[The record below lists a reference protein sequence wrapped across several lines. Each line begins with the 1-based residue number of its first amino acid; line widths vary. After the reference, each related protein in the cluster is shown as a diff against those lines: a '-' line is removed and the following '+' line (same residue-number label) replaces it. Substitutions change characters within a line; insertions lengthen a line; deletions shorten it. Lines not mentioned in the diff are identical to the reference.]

1 LEKTRCVDEGTS
13 ARCLDL
19 STESVDSRRKSID
32 GISVVERLSSKSAEK
47 NRCRVKGRAVVNV
60 GIRLDDPDE
69 FLARVVEVELNLVGG
84 GTDGFITSEL
94 ELLNEV
100 LVRVLG
106 HFAALVSVE
115 EDVVDVE
122 GGSNKGLLV
131 GGGDRDSSGTRL
143 AQCLDSPQA
152 FTNRAEVN
160 VNLDLVVLESNEGK
174 GKSRVA
180 AEPEKERDVKGG
192 LREGLARSADLG
204 RSSRCGARSRHII
217 EGRISD
223 VGQLGGVANHLEV
236 SLLLLRREGELIP
249 DVHPVSVVAVNALS
263 TDFNLNLGDEL
274 LTNEV

>member
-1 LEKTRCVDEGTS
+1 
-13 ARCLDL
+13 
-19 STESVDSRRKSID
+19 
-32 GISVVERLSSKSAEK
+32 
-47 NRCRVKGRAVVNV
+47 
-60 GIRLDDPDE
+60 LDDPDE

-106 HFAALVSVE
+106 HFAALISVE

-131 GGGDRDSSGTRL
+131 GGGDRLGSRGL
-143 AQCLDSPQA
+143 AQRLNSPQA

-160 VNLDLVVLESNEGK
+160 VNLDLVVLESNERK

-180 AEPEKERDVKGG
+180 AKPEEKRDVKGG

-204 RSSRCGARSRHII
+204 RSSRCGARSRNII

-223 VGQLGGVANHLEV
+223 VCQLGGVANHLEV
-236 SLLLLRREGELIP
+236 SLLLFRRECELVP
-249 DVHPVSVVAVNALS
+249 DVHPVTVVAVDALTS
-263 TDFNLNLGDEL
+263 DFNLNLSNEL
-274 LTNEV
+274 LSDEV